1 MTIQWS
7 SMKAVGSKSV
17 KTENRDR
24 VGAAYENFRNLKVK
38 SEELYGELVGSLGNQ
53 ERAEK
58 IQKLLLSYRSLLQSF
73 MDKLSGLQEKW
84 NNLSRMQERL
94 KQDKRQI
101 TARIKGLNADWGEE
115 GLDEI
120 RRLQLELL
128 EEHRLMDE
136 SARIQEIEN
145 KIEQAEFR
153 LDETKNR
160 AEEIKKEIE
169 EYEKHAP
176 TPGLKLYLW
185 ASVLSAV
192 LGLVFSFLNP
202 TIGLLLGAWNYRIAL
217 LYFQRA

>member
-1 MTIQWS
+1 
-7 SMKAVGSKSV
+7 
-17 KTENRDR
+17 
-24 VGAAYENFRNLKVK
+24 
-38 SEELYGELVGSLGNQ
+38 
-53 ERAEK
+53 
-58 IQKLLLSYRSLLQSF
+58 
-73 MDKLSGLQEKW
+73 
-84 NNLSRMQERL
+84 
-94 KQDKRQI
+94 
-101 TARIKGLNADWGEE
+101 LNADWGEE

-176 TPGLKLYLW
+176 SPGLKLYLW

-202 TIGLLLGAWNYRIAL
+202 TIGLLLGVLGIIGSALFVFFKGLGQKEASLRLKEQRGKLNGIMATIDKLQQEIDDLSGSTTRGSILFIGRIAIS
-217 LYFQRA
+217 

>member
-1 MTIQWS
+1 MILSGRAAQKNNALAQVDEYHRQQQRLSELEEQKQSLGKQLEIMGAERDIQETVLSNYEVLEEVIDLDS
-7 SMKAVGSKSV
+7 SLKQHEGSRIPESV

-128 EEHRLMDE
+128 EEHRLMDDLPG
-136 SARIQEIEN
+136 
-145 KIEQAEFR
+145 FR
-153 LDETKNR
+153 K
-160 AEEIKKEIE
+160 
-169 EYEKHAP
+169 
-176 TPGLKLYLW
+176 
-185 ASVLSAV
+185 
-192 LGLVFSFLNP
+192 
-202 TIGLLLGAWNYRIAL
+202 
-217 LYFQRA
+217 